1 MAKFDTCLIFWLI
14 LYSFNLADAI
24 YQSSVESENF
34 DTENEIPA
42 FKDLQ
47 IHKGEVAN
55 FEENKFAVGI
65 EVNGFYEGVGGI
77 LSDCVI
83 ITAAHVVYGTT
94 ENIYISYGSPNLLG
108 GIKLKIIDIKIYRK
122 YKKDGKVFIF
132 DVALM
137 RTETKINFGHQNF
150 TSEPILLPDKD
161 VLFGTIFR
169 ASGWGSTSPSS
180 GPSSVLL
187 TSKFRSIDQYQCR
200 EKSKQSYNKSYLC
213 TIPSQ
218 KADAHT
224 CPGDSGAPLVK
235 DKNGKKYIYGVL
247 SHGSHQCD
255 SPFGVDVFADI
266 FLSEIMDWIKE
277 YLQKSSSCPTFN

>member
-1 MAKFDTCLIFWLI
+1 MATFDTCLIFYLI
-14 LYSFNLADAI
+14 FHTFHFVDAL
-24 YQSSVESENF
+24 YQSSLEPDDL
-34 DTENEIPA
+34 DTGNEIA
-42 FKDLQ
+42 ALKDLK
-47 IHKGEVAN
+47 IHNAEVAN
-55 FEENKFAVGI
+55 FEDNKFAVGI
-65 EVNGFYEGVGGI
+65 EIDGDYEGVGGI

-108 GIKLKIIDIKIYRK
+108 GIRLKIVDVKIYRK
-122 YKKDGKVFIF
+122 YKKEETIF
-132 DVALM
+132 EWDVALLQ
-137 RTETKINFGHQNF
+137 TETKIDFNHHNFS
-150 TSEPILLPDKD
+150 SEPILLPEKD

-187 TSKFRSIDQYQCR
+187 TSKFRSIDKYECT
-200 EKSKQSYNKSYLC
+200 EKSKQGYNKSYLC
-213 TIPSQ
+213 TIPAQ

-235 DKNGKKYIYGVL
+235 DKNGKKYIFGVL

-255 SPFGVDVFADI
+255 SPFGVDIFTDI
-266 FLSEIMDWIKE
+266 FLTEIMEWIKE
-277 YLQKSSSCPTFN
+277 YIQKHSNCPTFD